1 MGKIMKKL
9 LISFV
14 TITWILCSAAL
25 CTADEFRTESI
36 QCDSCTVSMFIPL
49 VYANTPEAA
58 QDKARQEIAL
68 AGPET
73 GTPRIEI
80 PETFFDFGDV
90 KDGDDYVHPFTVRN
104 LGTGV
109 LEIED
114 VLPG

>member
-1 MGKIMKKL
+1 MKKL
-9 LISFV
+9 LIPFV
-14 TITWILCSAAL
+14 TIIWVLYGAAL
-25 CTADEFRTESI
+25 CTADDFRHESI
-36 QCDSCTVSMFIPL
+36 QCDSCTASMVVPP

-58 QDKARQEIAL
+58 QETAGQEIAL

-80 PETFFDFGDV
+80 PETFFDFGELN
-90 KDGDDYVHPFTVRN
+90 DGDDYVHSFTVRN